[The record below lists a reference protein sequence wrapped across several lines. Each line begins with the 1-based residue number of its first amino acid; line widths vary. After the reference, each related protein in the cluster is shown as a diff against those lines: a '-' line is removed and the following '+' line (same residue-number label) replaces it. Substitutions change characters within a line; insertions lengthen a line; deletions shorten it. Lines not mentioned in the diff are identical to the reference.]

1 MYEAFKGISPKARLD
16 FLDAYV
22 KNPSKFAFESTPSKV
37 TAWGYLAENKSAFVR
52 ENTAYFDK
60 FNQISTTVQ
69 EYIAKF
75 TDNSVNSTLAK
86 FLDDCDDA
94 AFRTFINDNNNIDY
108 VKSFM
113 EYKNGIDV
121 SAERASVIS
130 DEIREIAANNI
141 REKVIYWY
149 ERSIRIEG
157 NVSKF
162 KIANAFGDANS
173 LKIKNGSN
181 PPCSAW
187 GGNAGK
193 VPHEQLN
200 IKAASGKHVVLDDG
214 IVHSTPV
221 AYTGPNNDIPI
232 YKVTYHDSKL
242 TSNAGWTKNQQSEI
256 IDVFSKPNAPDFIE
270 FDVRSTQFPSGS
282 PIGTNSKVR
291 IYKTDVY
298 KSVSNGD
305 GQTIINTSKVF

>member
-113 EYKNGIDV
+113 EYKNKQYFHVQKQICFPQD
-121 SAERASVIS
+121 
-130 DEIREIAANNI
+130 
-141 REKVIYWY
+141 
-149 ERSIRIEG
+149 
-157 NVSKF
+157 
-162 KIANAFGDANS
+162 
-173 LKIKNGSN
+173 N
-181 PPCSAW
+181 P
-187 GGNAGK
+187 K
-193 VPHEQLN
+193 Q
-200 IKAASGKHVVLDDG
+200 
-214 IVHSTPV
+214 
-221 AYTGPNNDIPI
+221 
-232 YKVTYHDSKL
+232 
-242 TSNAGWTKNQQSEI
+242 
-256 IDVFSKPNAPDFIE
+256 
-270 FDVRSTQFPSGS
+270 
-282 PIGTNSKVR
+282 
-291 IYKTDVY
+291 
-298 KSVSNGD
+298 
-305 GQTIINTSKVF
+305 